1 MKSFLALRALL
12 YFFFLKRKSG
22 LCHEIK
28 TWLCMCLPQDHSDI
42 SLGYMRKVAANLLIF
57 HILEMP
63 NVFTPQAL
71 C

>member
-1 MKSFLALRALL
+1 M
-12 YFFFLKRKSG
+12 YVCQG
-22 LCHEIK
+22 
-28 TWLCMCLPQDHSDI
+28 HSDL
-42 SLGYMRKVAANLLIF
+42 SPGYMTKVAASLLIF